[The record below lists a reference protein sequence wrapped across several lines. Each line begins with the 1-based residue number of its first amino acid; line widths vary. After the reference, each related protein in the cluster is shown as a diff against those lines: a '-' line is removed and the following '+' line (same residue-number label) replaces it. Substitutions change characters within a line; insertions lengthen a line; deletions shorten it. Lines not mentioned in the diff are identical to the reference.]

1 MVWYVFDS
9 LLNKKLQLK
18 KKKSIVNSR
27 SWWNFIP
34 FPDISYLSSIL
45 YNIHQ
50 EKKNHMQTYSRL
62 EKRFRSLAKEN
73 IHAWGK
79 ENFIILSCFFHCLL
93 QQALETS
100 SGCAMGV
107 SYCKKRKASRERSI
121 TGRVLSRLDTKRQSL
136 TYWSSAYTE
145 SCFLRRGGWRNFPH
159 PLVTTD
165 TAL

>member
-9 LLNKKLQLK
+9 LLNKKLQL

-73 IHAWGK
+73 INAWGK

-121 TGRVLSRLDTKRQSL
+121 TGGVLSRLDTKRQRL
-136 TYWSSAYTE
+136 TYWPSAYTE